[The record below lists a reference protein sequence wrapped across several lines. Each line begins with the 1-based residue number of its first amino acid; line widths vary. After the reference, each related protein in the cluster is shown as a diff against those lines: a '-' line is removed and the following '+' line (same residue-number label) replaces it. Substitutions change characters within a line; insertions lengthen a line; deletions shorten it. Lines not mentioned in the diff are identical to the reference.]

1 MTTTAETVIADL
13 DGELSARVDG
23 AGAVR
28 LTDRGWVLDWMV
40 ATEAGWQAVTDAG
53 SLRQQLVEQAPVVET
68 TLHLGGGRLVHRAFV
83 AADRD
88 GTSAAVVE
96 VRNDS
101 PHTVG
106 LALVIRPASVDGPM
120 PPVAWRRDGTG
131 ETIVS
136 IDGHAAA
143 VLPDPAG
150 VVTADGDDDL
160 VGALA
165 VASSESAVGDGSTAQ
180 GSGVARVALIRPLP
194 HTLTTRVSL
203 SPTAGVS
210 PTRLADA
217 EAVARGWAR
226 HTRGGCRV
234 ELPEPVLG
242 DLVTASRAQVLLAVR
257 ADRDDVG
264 IGPAV
269 ADARLADALR
279 AMGQGR
285 LAAGLGARWL
295 TRLGARGLVDD
306 GSTSGVAAT
315 GATLEIL
322 GRAAPDLEVDEVQE
336 WLPEVTGMLVGLDR
350 TERRASAAPQPW
362 DRFWADAGRRGAIS
376 VLRRVGQDDAADQVG
391 ARLERS
397 PDRGGT
403 ASDGAGG
410 ILGALDDR
418 ALVAASWR
426 RMLTARA
433 AIGQGRWPE
442 DDLRW
447 LLTATDRTGVMPL
460 AVDDHLVAAE
470 VVALWRDLGATER
483 PDGTVML
490 LPAVRLRWLGHPLE
504 AHDVAIGSGSVGFAI
519 RWHGERPALLWE
531 SRGMEG
537 RPLTCPGLDP
547 GWSTTEARGDALLAV
562 PSMAPVDTSTERP
575 GPPDRP
581 GGSFS

>member
-1 MTTTAETVIADL
+1 LTTTAETVIADL
-13 DGELSARVDG
+13 DGELSAHVDG

-28 LTDRGWVLDWMV
+28 LADRDWVLDWMV

-53 SLRQQLVEQAPVVET
+53 TLRQQLVERAPVVET
-68 TLHLGGGRLVHRAFV
+68 TLRLDGGQLVHRAFV

-88 GTSAAVVE
+88 GASAAVVE

-101 PHTVG
+101 PHAVG
-106 LALVIRPASVDGPM
+106 LALVFRPASVGEAM
-120 PPVAWRRDGTG
+120 PPVTWRRDGAG

-136 IDGHAAA
+136 IDDHAVA

-160 VGALA
+160 VRALA
-165 VASSESAVGDGSTAQ
+165 DAASESADAEGSTAR

-203 SPTAGVS
+203 SPAAGVS
-210 PTRLADA
+210 PTRVADA

-257 ADRDDVG
+257 ADREDVG
-264 IGPAV
+264 IGPAA
-269 ADARLADALR
+269 ADARLADALMS
-279 AMGQGR
+279 MGQGR

-295 TRLGARGLVDD
+295 TRLGTRGLVDD
-306 GSTSGVAAT
+306 GSASGVAAT

-336 WLPEVTGMLVGLDR
+336 WLPEVTGMLVGLDK
-350 TERRASAAPQPW
+350 TERRGEPHRW
-362 DRFWADAGRRGAIS
+362 DRFWADAGRRGAVA

-391 ARLERS
+391 ARVRS
-397 PDRGGT
+397 PDGGRAAT
-403 ASDGAGG
+403 HGAEG
-410 ILGALDDR
+410 ILGTLDDR
-418 ALVAASWR
+418 APEAVSWR
-426 RMLTARA
+426 RMLAARA

-447 LLTATDRTGVMPL
+447 LLAATDRTGVMPL
-460 AVDDHLVAAE
+460 GVDDHLVAAE

-531 SRGMEG
+531 TKGLEG
-537 RPLTCPGLDP
+537 RRLSCPGLDP
-547 GWSTTEARGDALLAV
+547 DWSTTEARGDALLAV
-562 PSMAPVDTSTERP
+562 PSLAPVDTTTERSEP
-575 GPPDRP
+575 RDRP